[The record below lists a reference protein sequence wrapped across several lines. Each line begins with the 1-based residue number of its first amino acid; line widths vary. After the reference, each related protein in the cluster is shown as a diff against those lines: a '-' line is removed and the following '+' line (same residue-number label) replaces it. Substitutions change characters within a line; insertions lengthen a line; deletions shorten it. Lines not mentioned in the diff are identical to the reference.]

1 MITKLTNIELN
12 VLAVALDHME
22 DHLRDLTMLDLDD
35 IAIDKEEAQKKLA
48 KLEVTQNRFDAV
60 KSLQTKLL

>member
-1 MITKLTNIELN
+1 MTTKLTNIELN

-22 DHLRDLTMLDLDD
+22 EHLTDLLRWGIETDSLDNAVMNSRL
-35 IAIDKEEAQKKLA
+35 
-48 KLEVTQNRFDAV
+48 DAV

>member
-1 MITKLTNIELN
+1 MSRLNNIELN

-22 DHLRDLTMLDLDD
+22 EHLLDIKLKMDVD
-35 IAIDKEEAQKKLA
+35 IEAA
-48 KLEVTQNRFDAV
+48 QNRLDAV

>member
-35 IAIDKEEAQKKLA
+35 YDIDKKAAQEKLA
-48 KLEVTQNRFDAV
+48 RLEVTQNRFDAV

>member
-1 MITKLTNIELN
+1 MKLTNIELN

-22 DHLRDLTMLDLDD
+22 EHLID
-35 IAIDKEEAQKKLA
+35 IHTDFFVDEKL
-48 KLEVTQNRFDAV
+48 KAV